1 MSMDLQAGGHD
12 EPLAEINVT
21 PMVDVLL
28 SLLIIFMV
36 ASPEPPNEQMPL
48 NIPQDTVVQQPA
60 DPNATLLISIDEKGE
75 ARLGKMPL
83 SRDYD
88 EMVEQLSANEKVQ
101 ADDKVVVRANGA
113 VPYGQVVRIMAA
125 AHDAGIDEVGIAS
138 QRL

>member
-1 MSMDLQAGGHD
+1 MAMDLQAGGDD

-75 ARLGKMPL
+75 ARLGKMAL
-83 SRDYD
+83 SPDYD

-101 ADDKVVVRANGA
+101 ADNKVVVRANGA

-125 AHDAGIDEVGIAS
+125 AHDAGIDEVGVAS